1 MVSLLRCWQNHYK
14 HIFSSWCW
22 LFQCQKSVT
31 VGSPTSQPSA
41 SPTSQPPPSTYKT
54 VVLTF
59 RGKILFGYLVLQN
72 HFLNEIPKILIL
84 ALLEASNPDIC
95 EVAVIE
101 SINSVVRPISEA
113 YGPYHMV
120 LLIIWSLFLRKT
132 SADCLSQKCKSV
144 SFWYLCLSRNW
155 QNISQKT
162 KKLFSVDFGGCAIW
176 TRVLIDIFISFIG
189 HIRSLGV
196 INFMFYY
203 SFNNF

>member
-1 MVSLLRCWQNHYK
+1 M
-14 HIFSSWCW
+14 
-22 LFQCQKSVT
+22 
-31 VGSPTSQPSA
+31 SPTFKA
-41 SPTSQPPPSTYKT
+41 

-59 RGKILFGYLVLQN
+59 RGKILFGYLVLRN
-72 HFLNEIPKILIL
+72 HFLNEIPKILVL
-84 ALLEASNPDIC
+84 ALLGASNPDIC

-101 SINSVVRPISEA
+101 STNSVVSQISETYA
-113 YGPYHMV
+113 PYGMA
-120 LLIIWSLFLRKT
+120 LLITWSLFLSKI
-132 SADCLSQKCKSV
+132 SVDCLSQKCISV
-144 SFWYLCLSRNW
+144 SFWYFCLSRNW

-196 INFMFYY
+196 INFMFYC